1 MKFVGV
7 SMQKIDDW
15 SRKVAI
21 PQSTKFIGDCACFYG
36 KIELLHMHET
46 QIIKIGVKS
55 FMHCHKLQDITF
67 PSSLKEIGE
76 EAFSYCNNIKK
87 IIFKSESNLEKI
99 DRGAFSYCKMLCEF
113 VFPPS
118 LQIIGKEAF
127 EGCYEL
133 LTIDLRSTKV
143 RKIGMCAFKSNEN
156 PKIFLPET
164 IYVRSM

>member
-1 MKFVGV
+1 
-7 SMQKIDDW
+7 
-15 SRKVAI
+15 
-21 PQSTKFIGDCACFYG
+21 
-36 KIELLHMHET
+36 MHET
-46 QIIKIGVKS
+46 QIIKIRVKS

-99 DRGAFSYCKMLCEF
+99 DRGALSYCKMLCEF

-133 LTIDLRSTKV
+133 LQLIFEVQKCERLGCVHLKAMITPNFSFQKPYMLEASLTIS
-143 RKIGMCAFKSNEN
+143 
-156 PKIFLPET
+156 
-164 IYVRSM
+164 